1 MKSDLCIVGGGTA
14 GYVAALVLK
23 TKYPHLNINLIKS
36 DKIGIIGVGE
46 GSTPHWDT
54 FIKTVGITADEIIR
68 ECGVTLKTSIYY
80 KNWGH
85 KDYIHSVDN
94 SIMKDYFNTKIKL
107 LYKFYNNYSGIH
119 IGPVEH
125 LAKQLNGEVRKPVNQ
140 FHFDNLKLNTFLKK
154 KSEERGVNVIDDEI
168 TEVHTGEHGIHSV
181 KGKVIYHS
189 NFWIDATGFKKLLM
203 SKLNAKWIGVDP
215 WLSLNTAITYRT
227 YKDEVPDL
235 WTEAHALSAG
245 WKFKVPLQDKQGNGY
260 IFDSN
265 YLSEDEAM
273 EEINNVELAAKDN
286 IRTIR
291 FTAGYLE
298 ETWKGNCFAIG
309 LTGSFFEP
317 LEASSIATSI
327 QQSFMLATNLINYDQ
342 VVIDRYNKQFI
353 KLVENIRD
361 FLILHYRTKRT
372 DTKFWRDKASM
383 DIPDSLAAKLEI
395 VKSRLLTKDD
405 FDDGHYALW
414 RDQHYAIVMYGMGLL
429 DQDMVKSH
437 YEALPEAIKKQ
448 LFFEKNDEVDQQFA
462 VEYIYHDKWLQQVRK
477 GERVVDE

>member
-168 TEVHTGEHGIHSV
+168 TEVHTGEHGIHS
-181 KGKVIYHS
+181 GK
-189 NFWIDATGFKKLLM
+189 
-203 SKLNAKWIGVDP
+203 
-215 WLSLNTAITYRT
+215 R
-227 YKDEVPDL
+227 
-235 WTEAHALSAG
+235 
-245 WKFKVPLQDKQGNGY
+245 
-260 IFDSN
+260 
-265 YLSEDEAM
+265 
-273 EEINNVELAAKDN
+273 
-286 IRTIR
+286 
-291 FTAGYLE
+291 
-298 ETWKGNCFAIG
+298 
-309 LTGSFFEP
+309 
-317 LEASSIATSI
+317 
-327 QQSFMLATNLINYDQ
+327 
-342 VVIDRYNKQFI
+342 
-353 KLVENIRD
+353 
-361 FLILHYRTKRT
+361 
-372 DTKFWRDKASM
+372 
-383 DIPDSLAAKLEI
+383 
-395 VKSRLLTKDD
+395 
-405 FDDGHYALW
+405 
-414 RDQHYAIVMYGMGLL
+414 
-429 DQDMVKSH
+429 
-437 YEALPEAIKKQ
+437 
-448 LFFEKNDEVDQQFA
+448 
-462 VEYIYHDKWLQQVRK
+462 
-477 GERVVDE
+477 